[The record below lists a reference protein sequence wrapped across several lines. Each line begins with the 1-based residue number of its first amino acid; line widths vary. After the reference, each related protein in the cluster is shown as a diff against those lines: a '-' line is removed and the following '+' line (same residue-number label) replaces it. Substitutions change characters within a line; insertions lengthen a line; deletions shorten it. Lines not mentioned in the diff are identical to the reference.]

1 LFYKKKSNCRKRK
14 SGIQPSIQCLCVL
27 SRVNQTQLIIYVRP
41 NLIRKLDRA
50 WYDYFQVFPS
60 YIYIYIYDDDHLKLH
75 DDLNCEKNHE
85 HLSMNQLLVILVASV
100 KKKINLTQKF
110 KLLDKI

>member
-1 LFYKKKSNCRKRK
+1 MHDTTTFK
-14 SGIQPSIQCLCVL
+14 
-27 SRVNQTQLIIYVRP
+27 
-41 NLIRKLDRA
+41 
-50 WYDYFQVFPS
+50 YFQVI

-85 HLSMNQLLVILVASV
+85 HLSMNQLLVQLLVILVASV

>member
-1 LFYKKKSNCRKRK
+1 MIRLLS
-14 SGIQPSIQCLCVL
+14 SI
-27 SRVNQTQLIIYVRP
+27 S
-41 NLIRKLDRA
+41 KL
-50 WYDYFQVFPS
+50 

-100 KKKINLTQKF
+100 KKNQFNSKV
-110 KLLDKI
+110 

>member
-1 LFYKKKSNCRKRK
+1 MHDTTTFK
-14 SGIQPSIQCLCVL
+14 
-27 SRVNQTQLIIYVRP
+27 
-41 NLIRKLDRA
+41 
-50 WYDYFQVFPS
+50 YFQVI

-100 KKKINLTQKF
+100 KKNQFNSKV
-110 KLLDKI
+110 